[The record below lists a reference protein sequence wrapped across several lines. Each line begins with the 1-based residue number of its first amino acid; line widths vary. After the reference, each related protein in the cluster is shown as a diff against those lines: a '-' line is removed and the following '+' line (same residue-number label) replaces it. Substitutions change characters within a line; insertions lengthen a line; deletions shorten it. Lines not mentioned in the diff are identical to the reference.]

1 MTKEEIYG
9 RIRSTLID
17 NFEVPPERISLE
29 ASLGDDLEL
38 DSIDAIDMAV
48 QLQELTGARVDE
60 NELRKLR
67 TVGDTVDLVARLVA
81 NPS

>member
-17 NFEVPPERISLE
+17 NFEVPAERISLE
-29 ASLGDDLEL
+29 AKLGDDLEL

-81 NPS
+81 ARG